1 DKSKQRHTLMGKS
14 ILPPY
19 SLKTLKNNDTV
30 FLMVHG
36 AENEMKAYLSDIGF
50 HGEVLTLMNN

>member
-1 DKSKQRHTLMGKS
+1 MGKS